1 MARGPQREPIGRP
14 RSSTSVV
21 SCGTRRFNDGL
32 AMPKEARDQIHGK
45 SISWEQLGPMQMSY
59 EGFSFKLEVYD
70 PTEERQPPN
79 DR

>member
-1 MARGPQREPIGRP
+1 
-14 RSSTSVV
+14 
-21 SCGTRRFNDGL
+21 
-32 AMPKEARDQIHGK
+32 MPKEARDQIHGK